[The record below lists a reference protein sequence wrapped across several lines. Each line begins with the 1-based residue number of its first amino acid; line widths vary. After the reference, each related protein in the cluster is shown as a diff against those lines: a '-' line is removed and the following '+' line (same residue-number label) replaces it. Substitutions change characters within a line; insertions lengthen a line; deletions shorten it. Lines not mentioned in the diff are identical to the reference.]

1 MSDDKTSFL
10 VVPLNRMPSELS
22 PNSTLENILEEK
34 KFIRERILPK
44 DNAQLLGDNE
54 AMALLNK
61 LGSDL
66 NINLFA
72 CNFRDADRTVNK
84 DIEEANWL
92 NRRIFEAFSI
102 TSANKD
108 ARDIPFYLTS
118 SILAQSDYGQ
128 CAVEFKRRLGLE
140 GKQDLF
146 VLRNVVMSP
155 FTTTHDFVSEM
166 AKEFRKVLER
176 EVKVSSQRL
185 FTWKHPNSMSQNVI
199 SRNTPIGDIHTFL
212 VQGADKLYFV
222 YQPHF
227 HMASGRRQFI
237 FSAEIT
243 EEAQAQFKKL
253 KGTNDSPAFMRNV
266 KPLFLD
272 DIEDGY
278 SFQAEIYTKKG

>member
-1 MSDDKTSFL
+1 MSDDKTSFI
-10 VVPLNRMPSELS
+10 VVPLNRLPSELRPDSS
-22 PNSTLENILEEK
+22 PENILEEK

-72 CNFRDADRTVNK
+72 CNFRYADGTVNK

-102 TSANKD
+102 TSAYKD
-108 ARDIPFYLTS
+108 ARDVPFYLTS
-118 SILAQSDYGQ
+118 SILAQSDYGE

-155 FTTTHDFVSEM
+155 FTTTHAFVSEM
-166 AKEFRKVLER
+166 AMEFQKVLER
-176 EVKVSSQRL
+176 EVKVSS
-185 FTWKHPNSMSQNVI
+185 
-199 SRNTPIGDIHTFL
+199 
-212 VQGADKLYFV
+212 
-222 YQPHF
+222 
-227 HMASGRRQFI
+227 
-237 FSAEIT
+237 
-243 EEAQAQFKKL
+243 
-253 KGTNDSPAFMRNV
+253 
-266 KPLFLD
+266 
-272 DIEDGY
+272 
-278 SFQAEIYTKKG
+278 